1 MCRPLD
7 ARTLGPG
14 CAGSQSTGEGPQG
27 AMMGFIIELFLLAST
42 DYLSNSRYPSSSIL
56 AFLAAAVA
64 AWSRYDTRGTCTW
77 AHFIGN
83 LVTSVPSS
91 ETFFHHLSWQA
102 GRQGRAGQDG
112 LSSRQAGGIIHCDCL
127 SCVFL
132 FFAGPDLLTLFPFLH
147 TSSSIDRWNL
157 LYK

>member
-1 MCRPLD
+1 
-7 ARTLGPG
+7 
-14 CAGSQSTGEGPQG
+14 
-27 AMMGFIIELFLLAST
+27 MMGFIIELFLLAST

-56 AFLAAAVA
+56 AFLAAAA

-102 GRQGRAGQDG
+102 GRQGRAGQDRTG
-112 LSSRQAGGIIHCDCL
+112 RAFKQAGRRHNALLLFILRFFFSYGLDFSLPDSLSSR
-127 SCVFL
+127 L
-132 FFAGPDLLTLFPFLH
+132 FFIDPSVELDKYNGPGPD
-147 TSSSIDRWNL
+147 
-157 LYK
+157 